1 MKGTA
6 IAGVLLIIL
15 GVAALIYGGFNF
27 STKKNVVDAGPIQIN
42 KTEHHSVP
50 IPPILGGVCVIG
62 GIVLLVMGAKKS

>member
-15 GVAALIYGGFNF
+15 GVAAMIYGGFNF